1 MISVLAAFISGVSVG
16 VSSMAVAG
24 ARRRS
29 RELARAEQAVAGV
42 RGRLDAANAKVDAFL
57 TKSPRGMQ

>member
-16 VSSMAVAG
+16 VSGMAVAG

-29 RELARAEQAVAGV
+29 RELARAEQAAAGV
-42 RGRLDAANAKVDAFL
+42 RRRLDAANAKVDAFL
-57 TKSPRGMQ
+57 AKSTRGRA